1 MTWDLIHAETRE
13 GFDIRYYAAPEQ
25 DDPAG
30 HFDDNG
36 QTAQAIDAGRYEWF
50 VAKVTASKAGVELA
64 DDYLGGCCYETAWD
78 FVRAGDYYE
87 DMVDIVIG
95 RAREKLLALGVAP
108 TEIMSDDAP
117 VSDEER
123 SYGPH
128 HRPEDRPTPGFAWA
142 REVALDE
149 QVALDGLEEY
159 DFDYV
164 EGAQAEE
171 AALMRGAA

>member
-25 DDPAG
+25 DDPRG
-30 HFDDNG
+30 HFDDDG
-36 QTAQAIDAGRYEWF
+36 QTARAIAAGRYEWF

-64 DDYLGGCCYETAWD
+64 DDHLGGCCYETALD
-78 FVRAGDYYE
+78 FVEPGYYE

-95 RAREKLLALGVAP
+95 RARAALLALGVPA

-128 HRPEDRPTPGFAWA
+128 
-142 REVALDE
+142 
-149 QVALDGLEEY
+149 Q
-159 DFDYV
+159 
-164 EGAQAEE
+164 
-171 AALMRGAA
+171 AALMREAA